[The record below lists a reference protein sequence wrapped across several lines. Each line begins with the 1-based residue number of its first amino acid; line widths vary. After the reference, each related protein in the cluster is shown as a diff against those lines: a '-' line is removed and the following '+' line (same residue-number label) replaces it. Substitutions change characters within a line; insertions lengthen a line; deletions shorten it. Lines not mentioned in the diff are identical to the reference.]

1 MFNVLFVQLN
11 APEML
16 EIAFYVFGD
25 ILVYFVEPIDV
36 VVIQKRKV
44 PRGGSCSKSTFIE
57 IWDEF
62 TIAITLFT

>member
-1 MFNVLFVQLN
+1 
-11 APEML
+11 ML

-44 PRGGSCSKSTFIE
+44 PRGGSCSKSTLIE